1 MTRRNQM
8 APAQEEDSRVKMLNA
23 FLSCPH
29 RDTREIDKIHA
40 ELQENDPLFYAHLA
54 AWYQRN
60 GEIRDHKEVFTARLI
75 VDSYTENREVG
86 LALWQRLPF
95 WLKNRVLGYVTG
107 KDVKVREKSG
117 EKVTVQ
123 RRGRS
128 VSYTKGTTRTQHV
141 GLDKNIPTSFR
152 RELAKYLEWLEKHPE
167 HFDAV
172 AAKNRADL
180 KQLYFTLRQRQYT
193 DRANK
198 ILFNKEYPD
207 DSKLKRLEEVAKAE
221 NPVEQAK
228 AIVKE
233 RIPFTTAI
241 GMIEN
246 PTPAAWV
253 ALIEVMS
260 PQEAINHVATF
271 EEHGLMDNAATKE
284 LIMEKLRK
292 AEKSKKVSGLKGKEA
307 KKSGRIKNE
316 EVSKQ
321 LDKIADTQVKK
332 TGQIKMK
339 TCICVDKSGSM
350 QVCIEAGKRI
360 AALVSGATVEEP
372 IVLAFDRAAFPILAR
387 GNALSDWENAFRPI
401 RAHGR
406 TKHSAVLDYLTRKNN
421 YSIEQFVFVTDERE
435 TERPYFAVEYEK
447 YAEKAEN
454 RPHVVVVHVDSED
467 MARSWGRSNKFSESL
482 QTAGIEHDV
491 YEPENADYY
500 SLPGLLQMLA
510 RKSKLDLVYEVMDT
524 PLPQRRAY
532 A

>member
-1 MTRRNQM
+1 MVKANQM
-8 APAQEEDSRVKMLNA
+8 AQEEDSRVKMLNA

-54 AWYQRN
+54 AWYQRH

-75 VDSYTENREVG
+75 VDPYTDNRETG
-86 LALWQRLPF
+86 LALWQKLPF
-95 WLKNRVLGYVTG
+95 WLKNRVLGYITG
-107 KDVKVREKSG
+107 KDIKVREKSG
-117 EKVTVQ
+117 EKVTIQ

-128 VSYTKGTTRTQHV
+128 VSYTKGTTRNQHV

-152 RELAKYLEWLEKHPE
+152 GELARYLKWLEDHPE
-167 HFDAV
+167 QFDAV
-172 AAKNRADL
+172 AARNRGDL
-180 KQLYFTLRQRQYT
+180 KQLYFVLRKRQYT

-207 DSKLKRLEEVAKAE
+207 DSKLKRLEEVAKTE
-221 NPVEQAK
+221 DPVEQAK

-284 LIMEKLRK
+284 LIMAKLKK
-292 AEKSKKVSGLKGKEA
+292 AEKSNKVSGLKGKEA
-307 KKSGRIKNE
+307 KKSGRIQNE
-316 EVSKQ
+316 DVSKQ
-321 LDKIADTQVKK
+321 LDKIADTQVKR

-350 QVCIEAGKRI
+350 DVCIEAGKRI
-360 AALVSGATVEEP
+360 AALVSGATIEP
-372 IVLAFDRAAFPILAR
+372 PVVLAFDRAAFPIIAR
-387 GNALSDWENAFRPI
+387 GNLLSDWEVAFRPI

-406 TKHSAVLDYLTRKNN
+406 TKHSAVLDYLTRKEN

-435 TERPYFAVEYEK
+435 TDMPYFAKEYGA
-447 YAEKAEN
+447 YAEKTSSP
-454 RPHVVVVHVDSED
+454 PHVVVVHVDKKEIE
-467 MARSWGRSNKFSESL
+467 RSYGRSTKFSDSL
-482 QTAGIEHDV
+482 RAAGIEYDT
-491 YEPENADYY
+491 YELEDADYY

-524 PLPQRRAY
+524 PLPTRRAY